1 MPRTPLREKDFDL
14 NRDEMVTQD
23 EVNIKSAISAL
34 ELHEEKAESQKKMA
48 WVALV
53 AIIVF
58 TAFMFSPWV
67 PGEKAQTL
75 ANLSDIFYVSMASI
89 IGAYMGFTSWVA
101 RK

>member
-1 MPRTPLREKDFDL
+1 M
-14 NRDEMVTQD
+14 NRDDVITSD
-23 EVNIKSAISAL
+23 EIILKEKISAL

-48 WVALV
+48 WVSLI

-58 TAFMFSPWV
+58 TVFMFSPWV
-67 PGEKAQTL
+67 PAEKVNTL
-75 ANLSDIFYVSMASI
+75 TNLSDIFYVSMASI